1 MNSHPSSDS
10 TRSIVLDGGGA
21 PATTM
26 RTVPRPGTGRP
37 SAARVSAAPRMAA
50 TTAGAPH
57 SSVTPCRSM
66 RDRISS
72 PSTLRSTMC
81 VPPMPVTAYGMPQPL
96 QWNMGSVCRSTSRS
110 LTPVCQ
116 PKVAAFSQQL
126 RCVSCTPLGRAVV
139 PEV

>member
-26 RTVPRPGTGRP
+26 RTVPRPGTARP

-57 SSVTPCRSM
+57 SSVTPCRSI

-81 VPPMPVTAYGMPQPL
+81 VPPMPVTA
-96 QWNMGSVCRSTSRS
+96 
-110 LTPVCQ
+110 
-116 PKVAAFSQQL
+116 
-126 RCVSCTPLGRAVV
+126 
-139 PEV
+139 